1 MYYSFTGQIVNI
13 ERETIAIAL
22 NSGIAYELLVARTS
36 DFSYNENATVY
47 VHEVFNE
54 NDHYLVGF
62 KDKLEKEAFISL
74 IKVKGIGPKTAI
86 TALGATNPQDLMKAI
101 AANNTTFLKK
111 LPGIGPKAAAQI
123 ILDLKGRLADG
134 GGAKGNPDQYD
145 EVREGLKSLG
155 FKVKAI
161 DDALATIN
169 EPGLTNQEVLRLA
182 LKKLKK

>member
-13 ERETIAIAL
+13 ERESIAIAL

-36 DFSYNENATVY
+36 DFSFNENTTVY

-62 KDKLEKEAFISL
+62 KDKLEKDAFISL
-74 IKVKGIGPKTAI
+74 ITVKGIGPKTAI

-134 GGAKGNPDQYD
+134 AGAKGNPEQYD
-145 EVREGLKSLG
+145 EVRDGLKSLG